1 MDEQTKANLGND
13 SIWIR
18 LIYML
23 LLGLAYTVAEA
34 VYLIVVIFQ
43 WLAAL
48 VTGQVNKPLHEFG
61 ANLSRYIY
69 EILRFQTFNTEQK
82 PFPFS
87 DWPNE
92 VPGDSP
98 WIGDR
103 RDEKAPEAHRNAPED
118 ADEKPG
124 EEGSTV
130 EGSTAESAETGQ
142 DSRGEDKPLT

>member
-18 LIYML
+18 LMYML

-48 VTGQVNKPLHEFG
+48 VTGQVNRPLHEFG

-92 VPGDSP
+92 VAGDTP
-98 WIGDR
+98 WSDDHREELAPESR
-103 RDEKAPEAHRNAPED
+103 RDAPESASENAGER
-118 ADEKPG
+118 PG
-124 EEGSTV
+124 EEN
-130 EGSTAESAETGQ
+130 STAKSRDMGQ
-142 DSRGEDKPLT
+142 EEKSNNNPLT